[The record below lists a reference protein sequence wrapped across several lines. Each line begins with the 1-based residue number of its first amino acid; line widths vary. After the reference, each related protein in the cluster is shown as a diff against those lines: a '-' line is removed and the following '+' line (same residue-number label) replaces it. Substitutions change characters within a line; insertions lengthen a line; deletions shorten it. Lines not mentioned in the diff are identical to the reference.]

1 MSTTGNRWKGQP
13 ALRVYPFL
21 LRKPATDR
29 EVQISR
35 VMKLFKVVGSP
46 GFERDE
52 ADLRELAGA
61 AFDRGRNPA
70 AGARQLAA
78 IIASGDRTKRLRA
91 IAAPTLVIH
100 GSADKLVRPSGGRA
114 TAKAIN
120 GAELLEIP
128 GMGHDLPRGA
138 WPQIIDAIV
147 ANAARA

>member
-1 MSTTGNRWKGQP
+1 VKTFT
-13 ALRVYPFL
+13 L
-21 LRKPATDR
+21 
-29 EVQISR
+29 I
-35 VMKLFKVVGSP
+35 GSP

-52 ADLRELAGA
+52 SDLRELART

-78 IIASGDRTKRLRA
+78 IIASGDRTKRLRG
-91 IAAPTLVIH
+91 IVAPTLVIH
-100 GSADKLVRPSGGRA
+100 GSDDKLVRPSGGRA

-128 GMGHDLPRGA
+128 GMGHDLPRAA